1 MTERRL
7 IGLDMG
13 RRRVGIAVSAGRM
26 AVARATVDR
35 DDALPFLAELC
46 VEIDAEWLVVGLPV
60 SLDGVERES
69 AAEARRFGAEVAE
82 ATGRTVVF
90 WDERFTSVIAIRQLG
105 SAGTTGAKRKAVTD
119 QVAAAIVLQSYLD
132 GQPS

>member
-13 RRRVGIAVSAGRM
+13 LRRVGVAVSAGNLAM
-26 AVARATVDR
+26 ARATIDR
-35 DDALPFLAELC
+35 DEVLPALADLC
-46 VEIDAEWLVVGLPV
+46 TEVDAEWIVVGLPV
-60 SLDGVERES
+60 SLGGGES
-69 AAEARRFGAEVAE
+69 QSAEEARRFGAEVAG

-90 WDERFTSVIAIRQLG
+90 WDERFTSVIANRELG
-105 SAGTTGAKRKAVTD
+105 NAGTTGAKRKAAAD

-132 GQPS
+132 GQRT